1 MTANEVIYHINQD
14 KNLSDAWKQFSREDK
29 EEIIRRM
36 ENQPPI
42 ETEKVMLE
50 VKTGQNRLF

>member
-14 KNLSDAWKQFSREDK
+14 KNLSDIWKQFSREDK

-36 ENQPPI
+36 ENQLPN